1 MPSINFS
8 SWSPRNE
15 HPPKLIRNS
24 TAEFLIVTGIARLR
38 RMHPRV
44 REIFTTAA
52 NYAPTLRQT
61 NKASA

>member
-8 SWSPRNE
+8 SWSPRND
-15 HPPKLIRNS
+15 PPKLIRNS
-24 TAEFLIVTGIARLR
+24 TAEVLIVTGIARLR